1 MRLSPNPS
9 TLHSRMPTRIIIVS
23 LISLSDFRRA
33 PRLLTLLLL
42 SGCSVPPV
50 GWCIQCNKHKF
61 ICSCFLTCRWGIF
74 PETHRSFSQSY
85 WGKIDF
91 YLGFYSVKD
100 SVRSWWRE
108 IFCRIFKKELQNYSK
123 VYAIFL
129 GEFVIEMKE
138 QRNNTYQAR
147 TMYQMFRSLPF
158 LKLQCS
164 LQYCVATHIKF
175 VEWTGFSKVYR

>member
-1 MRLSPNPS
+1 
-9 TLHSRMPTRIIIVS
+9 MPTRIIIVS
-23 LISLSDFRRA
+23 LTSLISGGHRGSHPLA
-33 PRLLTLLLL
+33 ALWLLGA
-42 SGCSVPPV
+42 SCG
-50 GWCIQCNKHKF
+50 IQYNKHTF
-61 ICSCFLTCRWGIF
+61 ICSCFLTFRWGIF

-100 SVRSWWRE
+100 SVRLWWRE
-108 IFCRIFKKELQNYSK
+108 IFCRMFKKELQNYSK

-129 GEFVIEMKE
+129 EEFVIEMKE
-138 QRNNTYQAR
+138 QRNNTYQAC
-147 TMYQMFRSLPF
+147 TVYQMFRSLPF